1 MAQKDE
7 GNTTKYLD
15 IVDVPPVINHGP
27 RQLSKRCDNHKEEL
41 QPITVPAAAENLPI
55 RESTVEGNVPHVE
68 DVECVLVPPV

>member
-27 RQLSKRCDNHKEEL
+27 RQLSKRCDDHREGL
-41 QPITVPAAAENLPI
+41 QPMTNPAAAENLPI
-55 RESTVEGNVPHVE
+55 RESTVEGSVLHGE